1 MVGRYYVEVGGEFED
16 DNQNCLGYLIFIRRA
31 VDVVTQKPAKP
42 VDDLSMTGRMTQE
55 RRQERYAMTCKI
67 KYWLQTPD
75 THPIALYGNTFPRLQ
90 QFEQVSLKSGV
101 RWTSQI

>member
-55 RRQERYAMTCKI
+55 RRQERYAMNYDMQDKI
-67 KYWLQTPD
+67 LAPD
-75 THPIALYGNTFPRLQ
+75 SRYPSNCLIRKHIP
-90 QFEQVSLKSGV
+90 
-101 RWTSQI
+101 TSPTI